1 MAIKQLRLFLSIAA
15 LITWISAQAQTIEPV
30 DSKDLT
36 LKNYSTSWIGNDGGY
51 EEVHIPHDMWNIYTN
66 NDGIVAT
73 ICGWDEGGTNV
84 GVYPVS
90 YTHLGMPRKALPAR
104 GQAWPRPPSWAW
116 ARRCR

>member
-1 MAIKQLRLFLSIAA
+1 MAIKQLRLFLSLAA

-51 EEVHIPHDMWNIYTN
+51 EEAHIPHDMWNIYTN

-84 GVYPVS
+84 GVYQNGRLISRPEGSGTGAGGV
-90 YTHLGMPRKALPAR
+90 TPAKL
-104 GQAWPRPPSWAW
+104 W
-116 ARRCR
+116 